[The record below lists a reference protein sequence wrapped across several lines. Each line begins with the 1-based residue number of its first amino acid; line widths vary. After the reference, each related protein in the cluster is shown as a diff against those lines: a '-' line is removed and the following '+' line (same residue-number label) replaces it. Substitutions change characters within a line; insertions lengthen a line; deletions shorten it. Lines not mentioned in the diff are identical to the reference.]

1 MKDYR
6 QTIAHPEIFGN
17 VQSVDESG
25 RRTVVFFPKIRLWWR
40 LGLDGEAA
48 FILHRSSERPL
59 HGSERTKLSILLMR
73 ATCFATT
80 LVFAAEIPDAE
91 YEAVAEEYIRGYF
104 AARPLQGTALG
115 LHEYD
120 GKITDYSRLAL
131 DAELSRLRRFDDP
144 LKKVDPDKFRQR
156 QPIHFLLLPAALKKE
171 LLSKPYL
178 AICHRHP

>member
-48 FILHRSSERPL
+48 FILHRPSERPI
-59 HGSERTKLSILLMR
+59 HRSERTKLSILLMS

-104 AARPLQGTALG
+104 AARPLQGTAPG

-120 GKITDYSRLAL
+120 RQITDYSRLPF
-131 DAELSRLRRFDDP
+131 DAELSRL
-144 LKKVDPDKFRQR
+144 
-156 QPIHFLLLPAALKKE
+156 A
-171 LLSKPYL
+171 PYL
-178 AICHRHP
+178 HHPQINSTLKSYSPPT